1 MGENQLLELTGSV
14 EQVIY
19 RNEKNGY
26 TVLSLLAGD
35 GEVTAVGTLPW
46 VNAGETLRLVG
57 EWKTHPNFGT
67 QFAAVACERFQPAGE
82 GAILRYLSSG
92 AVKGIGPVM
101 AARLVDAFGDQ
112 TLEVLENHPERLASV
127 KGISKAK
134 AQQIASELHNLSGI
148 QEVMSY
154 LGAFGISPEEALQ
167 IWKVWGDAAVEMIRM
182 DPYVLCREPV
192 SIDFER
198 VDAIAA
204 SLERPHDERGR
215 IRAGISY
222 VLLHNMNNG
231 HTCLPKDRLLPAA
244 ASYLEIEEELADE
257 ILYEMIQDLTLELD
271 LINGREFIF
280 TPKMHQCEI
289 YIAARM
295 LMMLNFPAQSITGV
309 EEAVAAIEAQSGIQ
323 YAQQQKQAITEAL
336 SKGMLILT
344 GGPGTGKTTTLN
356 GILNILEQNGERVYL
371 AAPTGRAAQRMSEV
385 TRREA
390 KTIHR
395 LLEVEWDPQDRPVF
409 TRNEKN
415 MLDCDTLILDELS
428 MVDNALFE
436 GVLRALPLGCRLILV
451 GDTDQL
457 PSVGPGNVLGDL
469 IASGLLPVVQLTEIF
484 RQSMQSLIVT
494 NAHQIV
500 QGQMPEL
507 GRKDGDFFF
516 LPNQDPV
523 SIRDTIVDLCLRR
536 LPASYGYSPGFDIQ
550 VLSPGRK
557 GELGTIALNQSLQ
570 SAVNPPEKGIKKE
583 ITVNGVLLRE
593 GDKVMQVKNN
603 YNSPWEKDDGTLGEG
618 VYNGDVGILLE
629 VDRTGS
635 AAVRYDDKVA
645 AYDLES
651 IGDLELA
658 YAVTVHKSQGSEF
671 EAVVMPMYPGPR
683 QLYYRNLLYTGVT
696 RAKNLLVM
704 VGTPKTVERMVEN
717 NRKTKRYTG
726 LCYFLLRAAEEAE

>member
-1 MGENQLLELTGSV
+1 
-14 EQVIY
+14 
-19 RNEKNGY
+19 
-26 TVLSLLAGD
+26 
-35 GEVTAVGTLPW
+35 
-46 VNAGETLRLVG
+46 
-57 EWKTHPNFGT
+57 
-67 QFAAVACERFQPAGE
+67 
-82 GAILRYLSSG
+82 
-92 AVKGIGPVM
+92 
-101 AARLVDAFGDQ
+101 
-112 TLEVLENHPERLASV
+112 
-127 KGISKAK
+127 
-134 AQQIASELHNLSGI
+134 
-148 QEVMSY
+148 
-154 LGAFGISPEEALQ
+154 
-167 IWKVWGDAAVEMIRM
+167 MIRR

-523 SIRDTIVDLCLRR
+523 SIRDTIVDLCLHR
-536 LPASYGYSPGFDIQ
+536 LPASYGYSPVFDIQ

-557 GELGTIALNQSLQ
+557 RGN
-570 SAVNPPEKGIKKE
+570 
-583 ITVNGVLLRE
+583 
-593 GDKVMQVKNN
+593 
-603 YNSPWEKDDGTLGEG
+603 
-618 VYNGDVGILLE
+618 
-629 VDRTGS
+629 
-635 AAVRYDDKVA
+635 
-645 AYDLES
+645 
-651 IGDLELA
+651 
-658 YAVTVHKSQGSEF
+658 
-671 EAVVMPMYPGPR
+671 
-683 QLYYRNLLYTGVT
+683 
-696 RAKNLLVM
+696 
-704 VGTPKTVERMVEN
+704 
-717 NRKTKRYTG
+717 
-726 LCYFLLRAAEEAE
+726 